1 MLKELFVA
9 SSSETATG
17 FPNGGNGPDIPHSTS
32 STARASRCRFVKEPG
47 RWTLTNHCQTSQS
60 ISLPQGASLYGN
72 GKVITLAGDPEN
84 FESVAIQ
91 VSQGSVQDLTID
103 GSELH
108 ASAPQ
113 YLAAL
118 VVSGPGSVTGVTVRN
133 IHFGSDGD
141 SAVAVEV
148 AAFGADAIA
157 VSDVSISMI
166 EGTGM
171 LLTGDG
177 MITVNST
184 SVSEV
189 GTGVQVMSS
198 VEAAI
203 TGISIDRARIG
214 ILASDHARASVESPS
229 TPSTI
234 GVSNQARARVG
245 NLTIIGAWA
254 TNEPSRA
261 MRKKSPASVALL
273 REALVQSMLDAETER
288 HAGQVI
294 YLNA

>member
-1 MLKELFVA
+1 MA
-9 SSSETATG
+9 SSSETETG
-17 FPNGGNGPDIPHSTS
+17 MPVGGNGPDIPPSTS
-32 STARASRCRFVKEPG
+32 SVARASRCRFSKQPG
-47 RWTLTNHCQTSQS
+47 RWTLTNNCQATES
-60 ISLPQGASLYGN
+60 ISLPQGISLHGN
-72 GKVITLAGDPEN
+72 GKVITLAGDPEH

-103 GSELH
+103 GIGLH
-108 ASAPQ
+108 STAPH

-118 VVSGPGSVTGVTVRN
+118 VVSGPGSISGVTVRN

-141 SAVAVEV
+141 SAVAIEV
-148 AAFGADAIA
+148 AAFGGDAIT
-157 VSDVSISMI
+157 VSDVTIATI

-184 SVSEV
+184 SVTEV
-189 GTGVQVMSS
+189 ATGVQVMSS

-203 TGISIDRARIG
+203 TDISIERARIG

-234 GVSNQARARVG
+234 GVSNQARAKVG

-254 TNEPSRA
+254 ANEPGRA
-261 MRKKSPASVALL
+261 MRKRAPASIALL
-273 REALVQSMLDAETER
+273 QEALLQSMLEAEPENF
-288 HAGQVI
+288 AGHVV